1 MLYIPDIVAEPD
13 PVDGLISR
21 ACMARYLLG
30 LMAEDFSQTYHFVSW
45 TEDTPFLFW
54 DAVHGNEVEG
64 SFGPVT
70 LPAEARRLIHELAI
84 VSGGWWTH
92 HPNHS
97 KPDDSFIPMEC
108 WLQILAERNNH
119 RSP

>member
-1 MLYIPDIVAEPD
+1 MLYIPNIVPEPD
-13 PVDGLISR
+13 PADGLISR

-64 SFGPVT
+64 AFGPVT
-70 LPAEARRLIHELAI
+70 LPEEERKLILELGS
-84 VSGGWWTH
+84 VSGGWWADR
-92 HPNHS
+92 PNHS
-97 KPDDSFIPMEC
+97 NPGDSFIPMDR
-108 WLQILAERNNH
+108 WQRILAERIMK
-119 RSP
+119 PP